1 MPVDNNDDAPAELPR
16 ETKKSVSEA
25 LQSETDEPLPPAAEA
40 VAERD
45 AARKHPVTPQ
55 GRRRRYLTKRNAVIA
70 AIAIAVG
77 SVALVLILF
86 TAYKLGFV
94 DNYVAAQIKDTLSK
108 YGIRAE
114 IKEFHTSISPQT
126 VEMLGIELYDAKTG
140 EKLGKID
147 RILAE
152 VRIEDL
158 YALNLRRNINL
169 KDLKIEGL
177 ELWVLFDEQGRSNF
191 RNIQIPPPEPN
202 KRILFAYSTAH
213 VELKNGVVHYGDA
226 RHEISGEAR
235 NLRAIIDPDDPNAP
249 AASAMNRIQFSSSNS
264 TFIYDGKPVN
274 NIDIEA
280 RIRANNVR
288 AEIQELVL
296 RSPIAEARLQGT
308 MDDWRS
314 LRYQMNVTSTVDLTQ
329 TSDIF
334 QTGATLRGVGNFV
347 GKVTGEG
354 DRYQAEGTFK
364 SDALA
369 ADNLRLKG
377 LNVTAKG
384 SGQGKSYEANGR
396 AVAELLSLGD
406 FQLNSVQIAGNVM
419 GTGKD
424 FSWVGELRAAAE
436 KSYGTTITGLIL
448 RDARAEFRDGV
459 LTASSGQANANS
471 VSGTGASAGGVQ
483 INDIRVRSGNGV
495 TTATIA
501 SAKTG
506 PVKSRDVNVS
516 SISANNIDAV
526 DKGGATNVNIK
537 SVQLGS
543 INAMGAQTG
552 SINIAGVRLTIHNGR
567 VQGSTDDINAGTVT
581 FKDGQAESVRL
592 ARPVFTVEPSG
603 RYRASAD
610 LSIGGGVLADMKL
623 GAVRAAVVATSSQI
637 QLNNFTAEAL
647 SGRASG
653 NATISTARNGAS
665 RVNAAFTDL
674 DVAGLLAV
682 LSKRIVPIS
691 GKASGKVDLAFTGTD
706 FGTASGNIN
715 THLQGEAGDA
725 TSGRTP
731 ISGDLA
737 LTATQG
743 LFQIQQANLQTG
755 ATNLKA
761 SGQFGIE
768 RDSNLQVELASS
780 DASELQRLFIS
791 SGLFP
796 DVEDE
801 LNSYGI
807 ELGGKLAFNGT
818 LQGQLKDPIV
828 NGRAEL
834 GALIV
839 NGRDL
844 GSLAATMAS
853 TPTALRITDGRLTER
868 DGGGVQFTL
877 DAPRGPG
884 NNTSLVA
891 TLDKANAANLLAA
904 LPLRKDI
911 RAQLVDTQ
919 SDVSGTIK
927 ISGLPD
933 AMSGNAELRFG
944 PGRLAGEPLESMA
957 ARANFSGTT
966 VNVETVDASLAAG
979 HIVGSGK
986 FDTKTTQFELNA
998 KGERVQL
1005 DRLMAFSNKAGAPR
1019 VKGTADITAH
1029 ASGIIQDFTTLEIN
1043 FSGEGHDVTING
1055 RSAGT
1060 LSLVGRTEN
1069 KKLNVTFTTGVL
1081 GAPQVVTAQVDLS
1094 NELLPTTIDTTLTG
1108 ADLTP
1113 IFKIILPE
1121 SDVTVTGRATGTLH
1135 ASGNLMSENEE
1146 GEEVFSLAAL
1156 RGKATFTDLSVNVR
1170 DTQLAAVS
1178 PLIVSFTPNEVAF
1191 EKTQFTGPG
1200 TNIILGGT
1208 IATGVGG
1215 RENFTA
1221 DGKVNLRVFNG
1232 LSPDVFSSGTADLS
1246 VRVAGTYKHPR
1257 VSGLA
1262 ALSGASVSI
1271 LSGDDRMTIAN
1282 VVGRVR
1288 FNANQAQIE
1297 SMKGTLGGGTLTA
1310 SGDVLLDGFSI
1321 SRFAVSLHGNDVT
1334 VPVPPDFRTTTDGDL
1349 EIKGTLRDPWVTGT
1363 LNLRR
1368 VEYTKDI
1375 ELADFVNRRPEAN
1388 LSESGTPSVLA
1399 GAHVDIRAEGRNA
1412 LFVRNNIADLTASVS
1427 LRLTGEWED
1436 NWIVSGRI
1444 TATSGTLTFRND
1456 RYELTRGL
1464 MELPFRPNADPLVN
1478 IQAESEI
1485 RGYRVVVN
1493 LSGPLSQPLA
1503 VVRSE
1508 PSLPQAD
1515 VVSLITTGN
1524 LSTGDTGGSILS
1536 QSGLGTAA
1544 SLLTDTLINAP
1555 ASRATSKLF
1564 GLSRFEINPQ
1574 FTGRSGST
1582 PTARLTLGRRI
1593 SKELSVTYSTN
1604 VASDPN
1610 QILALEYRLSNRLS
1624 FIAQYEQGSLRN
1636 LSSRNDN
1643 FSFEIRFRKRF

>member
-16 ETKKSVSEA
+16 ENKKSVSEA

-40 VAERD
+40 IAERD

-70 AIAIAVG
+70 GIAIAVG
-77 SVALVLILF
+77 AVALVLILF

-94 DNYVAAQIKDTLSK
+94 DNYVAGQIKDTLAK

-114 IKEFHTSISPQT
+114 IKEFHTSISPKT

-147 RILAE
+147 RILAT

-158 YALNLRRNINL
+158 YAINLRRNINL
-169 KDLKIEGL
+169 QDLKIEGL
-177 ELWVLFDEQGRSNF
+177 ELWVLFDDQGRSNF
-191 RNIQIPPPEPN
+191 RNIKIPPPEPN
-202 KRILFAYSTAH
+202 QRILFAYSTAH
-213 VELKNGVVHYGDA
+213 VELKNGVVHYGDV
-226 RHEISGEAR
+226 RHELSGEAR

-249 AASAMNRIQFSSSNS
+249 AASAMNRIQLSSSNS
-264 TFIYDGKPVN
+264 TFVYDGKPVN

-296 RSPIAEARLQGT
+296 RSPIAEAHLQGT
-308 MDDWRS
+308 LDDWRAM
-314 LRYQMNVTSTVDLTQ
+314 RYQMDVTSTVDLTQ

-334 QTGATLRGVGNFV
+334 QTGATLRGAGNFV

-377 LNVTAKG
+377 LSVTAKG
-384 SGQGKSYEANGR
+384 SGQGKSYQANGR

-448 RDARAEFRDGV
+448 RDARAELRDGV

-471 VSGTGASAGGVQ
+471 VAGSGASAGGVQ
-483 INDIRVRSGNGV
+483 VNDIRVRSENGV

-506 PVKSRDVNVS
+506 PVKGRDVNVS
-516 SISANNIDAV
+516 SISANKIDAV
-526 DKGGATNVNIK
+526 DKGGATTVNINTL
-537 SVQLGS
+537 QLGS

-552 SINIAGVRLTIHNGR
+552 SISIAGVRLAIHNGR
-567 VQGSTDDINAGTVT
+567 VQGSTGDINAGTVT

-623 GAVRAAVVATSSQI
+623 GAVRAAVVATSNQI

-653 NATISTARNGAS
+653 NATISTAKNGAS
-665 RVNAAFTDL
+665 RVNADFADL

-682 LSKRIVPIS
+682 LSKRVVPLS
-691 GKASGKVDLAFTGTD
+691 GKASGKIDLTFKGSD
-706 FGTASGNIN
+706 FRTASGNIN
-715 THLQGEAGDA
+715 THIQGEAGDA

-737 LTATQG
+737 MTAAQG

-755 ATNLKA
+755 STTLKA

-768 RDSNLQVELASS
+768 RDSNLQVELASA

-796 DVEDE
+796 DIEDQ
-801 LNSYGI
+801 LNSYGL

-818 LQGQLKDPIV
+818 LQGQLKDPII

-834 GALIV
+834 GSLIV
-839 NGRDL
+839 NGQDI
-844 GSLAATMAS
+844 GSLSASLAS
-853 TPTALRITDGRLTER
+853 TPTELRITDGRLIER

-904 LPLRKDI
+904 LPLKKDT
-911 RAQLVDTQ
+911 RAQLGDTQ

-933 AMSGNAELRFG
+933 AMSGSAELRFG
-944 PGRLAGEPLESMA
+944 PGRLAGNPLESMI

-966 VNVETVDASLAAG
+966 VNVESVDATLAAG
-979 HIVGSGK
+979 HIAGSGT
-986 FDTKTTQFELNA
+986 FDTKTTQFELRA

-1005 DRLMAFSNKAGAPR
+1005 ERLLALTNQAGAPR
-1019 VKGTADITAH
+1019 LKGTADITAQ
-1029 ASGIIQDFTTLEIN
+1029 ASGIFSDFTTYDIN

-1060 LSLVGRTEN
+1060 LSLVGRTQN
-1069 KKLNVTFTTGVL
+1069 KKLDVTFTTGVL

-1094 NELLPTTIDTTLTG
+1094 NELLPATIDTTLTG
-1108 ADLTP
+1108 VDLTP
-1113 IFKIILPE
+1113 LFKIILPE
-1121 SDVTVTGRATGTLH
+1121 ADVAVTGRATGTLH
-1135 ASGNLMSENEE
+1135 ASGNLMSENEA
-1146 GEEVFSLAAL
+1146 GEQFLSLAAL
-1156 RGKATFTDLSVNVR
+1156 RGKATFTDLSVNVK
-1170 DTQLAAVS
+1170 DTQLTAVS

-1200 TNIILGGT
+1200 TNITLGGT

-1221 DGKVNLRVFNG
+1221 DGKVNLRIFNG
-1232 LSPDVFSSGTADLS
+1232 ISPDVFSSGTADLS
-1246 VRVAGTYKHPR
+1246 VRVAGSYENPR

-1310 SGDVLLDGFSI
+1310 SGGALLDGFALAKFSI
-1321 SRFAVSLHGNDVT
+1321 SVHGNDVSL
-1334 VPVPPDFRTTTDGDL
+1334 PFPPDFHTTTDGDL
-1349 EIKGTLRDPWVTGT
+1349 EIKGTARDPWITGT

-1375 ELADFVNRRPEAN
+1375 ELADLINSRHETT
-1388 LSESGTPSVLA
+1388 LSESGTESLLSA
-1399 GAHVDIRAEGRNA
+1399 AHIDIRAEGRNA

-1427 LRLTGEWED
+1427 LRASGEWED
-1436 NWIVSGRI
+1436 PIISGRI

-1456 RYELTRGL
+1456 RYELSRGL
-1464 MELPFRPNADPLVN
+1464 MELPFRPNADPIVN

-1485 RGYRVVVN
+1485 RGYRVIVN

-1610 QILALEYRLSNRLS
+1610 QILALEYRLSNRMS

>member
-16 ETKKSVSEA
+16 ENKKSVSEA
-25 LQSETDEPLPPAAEA
+25 LQSETDEPLPPVAEA
-40 VAERD
+40 IAERD
-45 AARKHPVTPQ
+45 AAREHPVTPQ
-55 GRRRRYLTKRNAVIA
+55 GRRRRFLTKRNAVIA
-70 AIAIAVG
+70 AIAIAIGAIAV
-77 SVALVLILF
+77 VLLIF

-94 DNYVAAQIKDTLSK
+94 DNYVAGQIKDTFAK

-140 EKLGKID
+140 EKLGKMD
-147 RILAE
+147 RILAR

-169 KDLKIEGL
+169 EDLKIEGL
-177 ELWVLFDEQGRSNF
+177 EAWVLFDEQGRSNF
-191 RNIQIPPPEPN
+191 RNIHIPPAESN

-213 VELKNGVVHYGDA
+213 VELKNAVVHYGDL

-235 NLRAIIDPDDPNAP
+235 NLRAIIEPDDPNAP
-249 AASAMNRIQFSSSNS
+249 TVSAMNRVQLNSSNS
-264 TFIYDGKPVN
+264 TFTYDGKPIN
-274 NIDIEA
+274 NIDIELRA
-280 RIRANNVR
+280 RVNNVS

-296 RSPIAEARLQGT
+296 RSPIAEAHLQGT
-308 MDDWRS
+308 MDDWRAM
-314 LRYQMNVTSTVDLTQ
+314 RYHMNVTSTIDLTQ

-334 QTGATLRGVGNFV
+334 QTGATLRGAGNFNGTV
-347 GKVTGEG
+347 SGEG

-364 SDALA
+364 SDGLA

-377 LNVTAKG
+377 LSVTAKG

-396 AVAELLSLGD
+396 AVADLLSFGD
-406 FQLNSVQIAGNVM
+406 FQLNAVQLAGKVT

-448 RDARAEFRDGV
+448 RDARAEIRDGV
-459 LTASSGQANANS
+459 LTASSTQASANS
-471 VSGTGASAGGVQ
+471 VSGSGANAGAVQ
-483 INDIRVRSGNGV
+483 INDVRVRSAEGV
-495 TTATIA
+495 TTATVA

-506 PVKSRDVNVS
+506 QVKGRDVSVS
-516 SISANNIDAV
+516 SIAANNIDAV
-526 DKGGATNVNIK
+526 SKNGVTNVNIK
-537 SVQLGS
+537 SLQLGS
-543 INAMGAQTG
+543 ANAMGAQTG
-552 SINIAGVRLTIHNGR
+552 SINIAGVRLAIHDGR
-567 VQGSTDDINAGTVT
+567 VQGSTNDIDAGTVT
-581 FKDGQAESVRL
+581 FKDGHADAVKL

-610 LSIGGGVLADMKL
+610 LSIGGGVLAEMKL
-623 GAVRAAVVATSSQI
+623 GAVRAAVVATGNQI
-637 QLNNFTAEAL
+637 QLNNFSAAAL
-647 SGRASG
+647 NGRATG
-653 NATISTARNGAS
+653 NATISTAKNGNS
-665 RVNAAFTDL
+665 RVDANFTDL
-674 DVAGLLAV
+674 DVAGLVAV
-682 LSKRIVPIS
+682 ISKRVVPVS
-691 GKASGKVDLAFTGTD
+691 GRASGKIDLNFTGTD
-706 FGTASGNIN
+706 LGTASGSIN
-715 THLQGEAGDA
+715 AHLVGEAANA
-725 TSGRTP
+725 TDGRTP
-731 ISGDLA
+731 ITGDLA
-737 LTATQG
+737 LTANQG
-743 LFQIQQANLQTG
+743 LYQIQQANLQTG
-755 ATNLKA
+755 TTTLRA
-761 SGQFGIE
+761 SGSFGIE
-768 RDSNLQVELASS
+768 RDSNLQVALNSA

-796 DVEDE
+796 EVEDQ
-801 LNSYGI
+801 LSNYGI

-839 NGRDL
+839 NGQDL
-844 GSLAATMAS
+844 GSLAANMVS
-853 TPTALRITDGRLTER
+853 TPTELRITDGRLIER

-884 NNTSLVA
+884 NNTTLVA
-891 TLDKANAANLLAA
+891 TLDKANAGSLLAA
-904 LPLRKDI
+904 LPLKKDT
-911 RAQLVDTQ
+911 RAQLGNTQ
-919 SDVSGTIK
+919 SDVSGSIK
-927 ISGLPD
+927 ISGLPND
-933 AMSGNAELRFG
+933 MSGNAELRFG
-944 PGRLAGEPLESMA
+944 PGRLGGEPLESMI
-957 ARANFSGTT
+957 ARATFSGSTIK
-966 VNVETVDASLAAG
+966 VESVDANLATG
-979 HIVGSGK
+979 HIAGSGQ
-986 FDTKTTQFELNA
+986 FDTKTTRFELNA
-998 KGERVQL
+998 KGDRVQL
-1005 DRLMAFSNKAGAPR
+1005 NRLMAFTNQAGAPR
-1019 VKGTADITAH
+1019 LQGTADVNVQ
-1029 ASGIIQDFTTLEIN
+1029 ASGIFTDFTTYDVN
-1043 FSGEGHDVTING
+1043 FSGEGHEVTING
-1055 RSAGT
+1055 RPAGR
-1060 LSLVGRTEN
+1060 LSLVGRTQN
-1069 KKLNVTFTTGVL
+1069 KKLDITFTTGVL
-1081 GAPQVVTAQVDLS
+1081 GAPQVVTAQVDLG
-1094 NELLPTTIDTTLTG
+1094 NELLPATIDTTLTA

-1121 SDVTVTGRATGTLH
+1121 SEVTVTGRATGTLH
-1135 ASGNLMSENEE
+1135 ASGNLITQNEE
-1146 GEEVFSLAAL
+1146 DEDVFSLAGL
-1156 RGKATFTDLSVNVR
+1156 RGTATFSDLNVIVK
-1170 DTQLAAVS
+1170 DTQLTAVS
-1178 PLIVSFTPNEVAF
+1178 PLIVSFTPNEVNF
-1191 EKTQFTGPG
+1191 EKTAFTGPG
-1200 TNIILGGT
+1200 TNVVLGGT
-1208 IATGVGG
+1208 IATGPRG
-1215 RENFTA
+1215 RQSFTV
-1221 DGKVNLRVFNG
+1221 DGKINLRVFNG

-1246 VRVAGTYKHPR
+1246 VRVAGSYENPR
-1257 VSGLA
+1257 VSGTA
-1262 ALSGASVSI
+1262 ALAGASVSI

-1297 SMKGTLGGGTLTA
+1297 SLRGTLGGGTLTA
-1310 SGDVLLDGFSI
+1310 SGGALLDGFSL
-1321 SRFAVSLHGNDVT
+1321 SRFSIAVHGNDVSL
-1334 VPVPPDFRTTTDGDL
+1334 PFPPDFHTTTDGDL
-1349 EIKGTLRDPWVTGT
+1349 EIKGTASDPWITGT
-1363 LNLRR
+1363 VNLRR

-1375 ELADFVNRRPEAN
+1375 ELADLINSRPEAS
-1388 LSESGTPSVLA
+1388 LSESGTESWLSRS
-1399 GAHVDIRAEGRNA
+1399 HIDIRAEGRNA

-1427 LRLTGEWED
+1427 LRVSGEWED
-1436 NWIVSGRI
+1436 PIISGRI

-1456 RYELTRGL
+1456 RYELSRGL
-1464 MELPFRPNADPLVN
+1464 VELPFRPNADPIVN

-1493 LSGPLSQPLA
+1493 LTGPLSQPQA

-1508 PSLPQAD
+1508 PALPQAD

-1524 LSTGDTGGSILS
+1524 LSLGDTGGSILS

-1610 QILALEYRLSNRLS
+1610 QILALEYRLSNRMS